1 MEAKRGLRPQ
11 PRRQVIDWKRVVG
24 LAPATSVATGLLRRP
39 AHASHVPLRPASP
52 DRAAADT
59 VHRCR
64 TALRRA
70 APRRTG
76 DFVVQSALRVS
87 EPDARNVSAPP
98 AAATPRLS
106 VRGLRVV
113 LPGGRTLIDD
123 VSLDVAPGEVV
134 VLLGG
139 SGTGKSTFSR
149 VLFEREELE
158 RAGFEVVADRLAFDR
173 GQLGL
178 VPQRGALFDHL
189 DVHGNLD
196 LALRY
201 ARDDGVSAG
210 VAGSPADWLTRV
222 GLDPGLA
229 SAGTTVGSLS
239 GGQAQRVAV
248 ARVLAG
254 RRQILF
260 LDEPSVGLDPLRVR
274 MLARLIRA
282 QASSLGLSAIVVTHD
297 VALAAGCAD
306 RLYVLGLATRRLEEM
321 FAGEWPGPMERDGVD
336 DDERGRWLVR
346 LEAALIAQMEVPAAP
361 PDPGT
366 APGARRPASG
376 RKLAALVEPLVAPL
390 RVAGLSLYFA
400 PIQAVRRTGD
410 FALVWWRVIRQGL
423 LRPLPFYAI
432 VSVLIGYTVLY
443 VISKVGGAGVRPDA
457 LVRQIGGAHV
467 VALAPALSAM
477 LFVAASGSATNAWLG
492 SMGLTKQVLAM
503 EALGVDS
510 RAYLWAPAWVG
521 LATAYLCVAA
531 LFALG
536 MIGGGLLLCHQLGV
550 HDPWQLL
557 TGDLLDPRPER
568 VRYAVRAGLL
578 VWFYAW
584 GIASDVVAKG
594 GAAKPEAD
602 AVTRGMTASVV
613 ACTLWVVGWEL
624 VTVLVVF
631 RL

>member
-1 MEAKRGLRPQ
+1 
-11 PRRQVIDWKRVVG
+11 
-24 LAPATSVATGLLRRP
+24 
-39 AHASHVPLRPASP
+39 
-52 DRAAADT
+52 
-59 VHRCR
+59 
-64 TALRRA
+64 
-70 APRRTG
+70 
-76 DFVVQSALRVS
+76 
-87 EPDARNVSAPP
+87 
-98 AAATPRLS
+98 

-113 LPGGRTLIDD
+113 LPNGRVLIDD

-149 VLFEREELE
+149 VLFERDELE
-158 RAGFEVVADRLAFDR
+158 RAGFEVVAERLTFDR
-173 GQLGL
+173 GELGL

-201 ARDDGVSAG
+201 ARPDDSLAPA
-210 VAGSPADWLTRV
+210 VAGSPADWLARV
-222 GLDPGLA
+222 GLDPQLA
-229 SAGTTVGSLS
+229 TAGTAVGSLS

-274 MLARLIRA
+274 MLARLIRE
-282 QASSLGLSAIVVTHD
+282 QAKTLGLSAIVVTHD

-306 RLYVLGLATRRLEEM
+306 RMYVLSLASRRLEELYP
-321 FAGEWPGPMERDGVD
+321 GEWPGAMERDGVP

-346 LEAALIAQMEVPAAP
+346 LESDLIKQMELAATHAAGEP
-361 PDPGT
+361 
-366 APGARRPASG
+366 RRPGLG
-376 RKLAALVEPLVAPL
+376 RKLAALGEPLVAPF
-390 RVAGLSLYFA
+390 RIAGTSLYFA
-400 PIQAVRRTGD
+400 PAQAARRTAD
-410 FALVWWRVIRQGL
+410 FALVWWRVTRQAL

-510 RAYLWAPAWVG
+510 RAYLWAPAWIG

-536 MIGGGLLLCHQLGV
+536 MIAGGLLLCHQLGV
-550 HDPWQLL
+550 ADPWALL

-568 VRYAVRAGLL
+568 VRYAVRAGVL

-613 ACTLWVVGWEL
+613 ACTLWVVAWEL
-624 VTVLVVF
+624 ITVLVVF